1 MTSTTL
7 VKTPTSRVRFGHA
20 RAEITPPVGIYH
32 RLWGAARHERATG
45 VHRPLVGDL
54 MVIGPI
60 DGSAAPFVRA
70 NLDFCGLVDSQQNSI
85 AEAIGEGAG
94 VPRERVIVSHSH
106 THSGGWFVPDRF
118 ALPGGELIAPFLEEV
133 TETLRRTASQAKVAA
148 RSATI
153 TYGNGRCDMAANRD
167 YWDDRFGSH
176 TCGFNPDTPADDTV
190 VVGRVTDDAGQAI
203 ATIVNY
209 ACHPTTLAW
218 ENSLISPD
226 FVGALRETVEI
237 ATSVPCVFAQGACG
251 DLGPRHGFVGD
262 VGVADRNGRQLGFA
276 ALSALTALVPPLA
289 DFGYDGQVVSGATLG
304 VWSYR
309 PFDSTRQL
317 GASRFGGDAF
327 TVDLTLKPRPDAN
340 TIRREQ
346 LEWEDAQ
353 RKADARSDVLAA
365 RDAGARAER
374 ARRWL
379 ARLADLPPGSTYPLG
394 FTVHRLGD
402 AVWVTCG
409 GEPYNV
415 AQVELRHRF
424 PEKTVLFSPV
434 SGNLQVAYL
443 LPRDRYGKGLYQEEP
458 SILAP
463 GCLETLVDAISERI
477 RRLE

>member
-1 MTSTTL
+1 MPSTTL

-20 RAEITPPVGIYH
+20 RADVTPPVGIYH

-45 VHRPLVGDL
+45 VHRPLVGDV

-60 DGSAAPFVRA
+60 DGSARPFVRV
-70 NLDFCGLVDSQQNSI
+70 NLDFCGLVDSQQSAI

-106 THSGGWFVPDRF
+106 THSSGWFVPDRF
-118 ALPGGELIAPFLEEV
+118 ALPGGELIAPFLDEV
-133 TETLRRTASQAKVAA
+133 AQTLRTTARHA
-148 RSATI
+148 REAMRNATI
-153 TYGNGRCDMAANRD
+153 TYGNGRCDLAANRD
-167 YWDDRFGSH
+167 YWDDQYGGH
-176 TCGFNPDTPADDTV
+176 TCGFNPDAAADDTI
-190 VVGRVTDDAGQAI
+190 VVGRVTDDDGKVF

-218 ENSLISPD
+218 ESSLVSPD
-226 FVGALRETVEI
+226 FVGAMRETVESAI
-237 ATSVPCVFAQGACG
+237 SATCIFAQGACG

-262 VGVADRNGRQLGFA
+262 VAVADRNGRQLGHV
-276 ALSALTALVPPLA
+276 ALSTLTALGPPLA
-289 DFGYDGQVVSGATLG
+289 DFSYDGPVVSGATLG
-304 VWSYR
+304 VWGYR
-309 PFDSTRQL
+309 PFGSARL
-317 GASRFGGDAF
+317 SEACRFTGSAF
-327 TVDLTLKPRPDAN
+327 TVDLPLKERPDADAV
-340 TIRREQ
+340 RREQ
-346 LEWEDAQ
+346 LDWEDEQ
-353 RKADARSDVLAA
+353 RRADARGDAEAA

-379 ARLADLPPGSTYPLG
+379 ARLTDLPPGSSYPLG
-394 FTVHRLGD
+394 FTVHRIGD

-415 AQVELRHRF
+415 AQVDLRRRF
-424 PEKTVLFSPV
+424 REDTILFSPV

-463 GCLETLVDAISERI
+463 GCLETLVDAVSDRI
-477 RRLE
+477 RGL